1 MMTNFQQNVSL
12 PTSGED
18 SWLDFDVRRSPWR
31 PRSPNLLDS
40 CCKELERKGLKF
52 FGSYKYVDAGIYNK
66 THMPRSP
73 PTACRDFF
81 THTRHHNSELTT
93 SAEVHEYYL
102 EPKPDFSR
110 HTYVNISREQ
120 IDLHCN
126 KKDDGEAND
135 NCQATMDGSVSEG
148 DNQVA
153 KSDSRQPERPPLPS
167 VQDEIQYEDALSIYE
182 VYTL

>member
-40 CCKELERKGLKF
+40 CCKELERKGLTF
-52 FGSYKYVDAGIYNK
+52 FGSYKYVDAAIYNK
-66 THMPRSP
+66 NHMPRSP
-73 PTACRDFF
+73 PTPCRGFF
-81 THTRHHNSELTT
+81 THTRHLNSELTT

-102 EPKPDFSR
+102 QPKPDFSR
-110 HTYVNISREQ
+110 HTYVNKE
-120 IDLHCN
+120 
-126 KKDDGEAND
+126 DDGVAND
-135 NCQATMDGSVSEG
+135 NCQVTMDSFESEG

-153 KSDSRQPERPPLPS
+153 KSDNRQPERPPSPS
-167 VQDEIQYEDALSIYE
+167 VHYEIQYEDAQSIYE

>member
-1 MMTNFQQNVSL
+1 MMTNFQQNISSS
-12 PTSGED
+12 TSDQD
-18 SWLDFDVRRSPWR
+18 SWLDFDVRRSPCH

-40 CCKELERKGLKF
+40 CCKELERKGLTF
-52 FGSYKYVDAGIYNK
+52 FDSYKYVDAAICNK
-66 THMPRSP
+66 THVSRSP
-73 PTACRDFF
+73 PTPCRGSF
-81 THTRHHNSELTT
+81 THTRPHNSELTT

-126 KKDDGEAND
+126 KNDDVEAND
-135 NCQATMDGSVSEG
+135 NCQVTMDGFESEG

-153 KSDSRQPERPPLPS
+153 KSDNRQTERPPLPS
-167 VQDEIQYEDALSIYE
+167 VHDKIQYEDAQSIYE